1 MWGILV
7 LDPGDLVRDLGSPAL
22 PRKETVIIVRPPSY
36 ELGFLY
42 PFFSQQPESHSV
54 TCPSGG

>member
-1 MWGILV
+1 M